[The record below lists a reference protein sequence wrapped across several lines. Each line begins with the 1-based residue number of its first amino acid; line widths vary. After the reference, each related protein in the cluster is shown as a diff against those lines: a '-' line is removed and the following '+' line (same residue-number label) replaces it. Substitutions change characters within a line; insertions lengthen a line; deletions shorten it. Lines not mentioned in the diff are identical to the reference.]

1 MNKLIQTLTN
11 TGLTDN
17 GAVTN
22 KSSFSPLVDFIFL
35 AGASRKI
42 SEADITALV
51 ARAYEF
57 DKEKTIKL
65 IFWAGSIRGG
75 LGERRFFK
83 IALKYLAS
91 LHETTECQINSEDT
105 VKITTDS
112 ALIKNADNIV
122 HFSRWDVLFDLY
134 ESETTHFLT
143 QLVILERIQKAFT
156 EGTDALL
163 FKWLPREGSKK
174 YPKLRKKLTE
184 LAGGAK
190 AYRQTLSAKSRV
202 VETEMSANKWDA
214 IKYEHV
220 PSKAMNNYS
229 KAFRKHSPDRFAEYL
244 GDVTKGVKKINSS
257 VLFPSDLV
265 KAVYRDAATAD
276 AQWEALP
283 DYLKGKASSTL
294 VVCDVSGS
302 MEGEPMNVSVGLGI
316 YLSERLT
323 GDFKNLVCTFSSNPA
338 FFTIPEGTLKEKVV
352 ALKNANWHM
361 TTNFAKVFELVL
373 SRAKSNNITEEDMP
387 KNILVISDM
396 EFNAADDNRT
406 NFEYVQDLYKASGY
420 AIPKLV
426 FWNVNGRIGNTPA
439 TINDKGVQLIS
450 GFSPSIMKYVL
461 EAEAN
466 PEALVESIVNDEAY
480 AIIRT

>member
-11 TGLTDN
+11 TSLTDN
-17 GAVTN
+17 EAVTN

-83 IALKYLAS
+83 IALKYLATALNHTNLS
-91 LHETTECQINSEDT
+91 VELADI
-105 VKITTDS
+105 IT
-112 ALIKNADNIV
+112 NNIANIT
-122 HFSRWDVLFDLY
+122 HFSRWDVLFELY
-134 ESETTHFLT
+134 EDGTNTFSTRIA
-143 QLVILERIQKAFT
+143 ILDYIQKAFT

-202 VETEMSANKWDA
+202 VETEMSANKWDV

-229 KAFRKHSPDRFAEYL
+229 KAFRKHSPERFAEYL

-265 KAVYRDAATAD
+265 KAVWSRDAATAD
-276 AQWEALP
+276 VQWKALP

-323 GDFKNLVCTFSSNPA
+323 GDFKDLVCTFSDNPA
-338 FFTIPEGTLKEKVV
+338 FFTIPQGTLKEKVI
-352 ALKNANWHM
+352 ALKNANWSM
-361 TTNFAKVFELVL
+361 STNFAKVFELVL
-373 SRAKSNNITEEDMP
+373 SRAKANNITEEDMP

>member
-57 DKEKTIKL
+57 DKDKTIKL

-83 IALKYLAS
+83 IALKYLATALNHTDLS
-91 LHETTECQINSEDT
+91 VELSD
-105 VKITTDS
+105 VIT
-112 ALIKNADNIV
+112 NNIANIT

-134 ESETTHFLT
+134 EDGTNTFSTRIA
-143 QLVILERIQKAFT
+143 ILDYIQKAFT

-163 FKWLPREGSKK
+163 FKWLPREGCKK

-229 KAFRKHSPDRFAEYL
+229 KAFRKHSPERFAEYL

-265 KAVYRDAATAD
+265 EAVWDRDAATAD
-276 AQWEALP
+276 VQWKALP

-338 FFTIPEGTLKEKVV
+338 FFTIPEGTLKEKVI

-361 TTNFAKVFELVL
+361 STNFGKVFELVL
-373 SRAKSNNITEEDMP
+373 SRAKANNITEEDMP

-396 EFNAADDNRT
+396 EFNSADDNRT

-420 AIPKLV
+420 TIPKLV

-480 AIIRT
+480 AIIKT

>member
-57 DKEKTIKL
+57 DKDKTIKL

-83 IALKYLAS
+83 IALKYLATALNHTDLS
-91 LHETTECQINSEDT
+91 VELSD
-105 VKITTDS
+105 VIT
-112 ALIKNADNIV
+112 NNIANIT

-134 ESETTHFLT
+134 EDGTNTFSTRIA
-143 QLVILERIQKAFT
+143 ILDYIQKAFT

-202 VETEMSANKWDA
+202 VETEMSANKWDV

-229 KAFRKHSPDRFAEYL
+229 KAFRKHSPERFAEYL

-265 KAVYRDAATAD
+265 KAVWNRDAATAD
-276 AQWEALP
+276 VQWKALP

-323 GDFKNLVCTFSSNPA
+323 GDFKNLVCTFSNNPA
-338 FFTIPEGTLKEKVV
+338 FFTIPEGTLKEKVI
-352 ALKNANWHM
+352 ALKNANWSM
-361 TTNFAKVFELVL
+361 STNFAKVFELVL

-420 AIPKLV
+420 AMPKLV
-426 FWNVNGRIGNTPA
+426 FWNVNGRVGNTPA

-480 AIIRT
+480 AIIKT

>member
-57 DKEKTIKL
+57 DKDKTIKL

-83 IALKYLAS
+83 IALKYLATALNHTDLS
-91 LHETTECQINSEDT
+91 VELSD
-105 VKITTDS
+105 VIT
-112 ALIKNADNIV
+112 NNIANIT

-134 ESETTHFLT
+134 EDGTNTFSTRIA
-143 QLVILERIQKAFT
+143 ILDYIQKAFT

-163 FKWLPREGSKK
+163 FKWLPREGCKK

-229 KAFRKHSPDRFAEYL
+229 KAFRKHSPERFAEYL

-265 KAVYRDAATAD
+265 EAVWDRDAATAD
-276 AQWEALP
+276 VQWKALP

-338 FFTIPEGTLKEKVV
+338 FFTIPEGTLKEKVI

-361 TTNFAKVFELVL
+361 STNFGKVFELVL
-373 SRAKSNNITEEDMP
+373 SRAKANNITEEDMP

-396 EFNAADDNRT
+396 EFNSADDNRT

-420 AIPKLV
+420 TIPKLV

-450 GFSPSIMKYVL
+450 GFSPSTMKYVL

-480 AIIRT
+480 AIIKT

>member
-83 IALKYLAS
+83 IALKYLATALNHTDLS
-91 LHETTECQINSEDT
+91 VELSD
-105 VKITTDS
+105 VIT
-112 ALIKNADNIV
+112 NNIANIT

-134 ESETTHFLT
+134 EDGTNTFSTRIA
-143 QLVILERIQKAFT
+143 ILDYIQKAFT

-174 YPKLRKKLTE
+174 YPNLRKKLTE

-202 VETEMSANKWDA
+202 VETEMSANKWDV

-229 KAFRKHSPDRFAEYL
+229 KAFRKHSPERFAEYL

-265 KAVYRDAATAD
+265 KAVWNRDAATAD
-276 AQWEALP
+276 AQWKSLP

-316 YLSERLT
+316 YLSERIT
-323 GDFKNLVCTFSSNPA
+323 GDFKNLVCTFSNNPA
-338 FFTIPEGTLKEKVV
+338 FFTIPEGTLKEKVI
-352 ALKNANWHM
+352 ALKNANWSM
-361 TTNFAKVFELVL
+361 STNFAKVFELVL

-406 NFEYVQDLYKASGY
+406 NFEYVQDIYKASGY
-420 AIPKLV
+420 AMPKLV
-426 FWNVNGRIGNTPA
+426 FWNVNGRVGNTPA

-461 EAEAN
+461 EAESN

-480 AIIRT
+480 AIIKT

>member
-17 GAVTN
+17 MAITN

-42 SEADITALV
+42 SEADIIALV

-83 IALKYLAS
+83 IALKYLATALNHTDLS
-91 LHETTECQINSEDT
+91 VELSDI
-105 VKITTDS
+105 IT
-112 ALIKNADNIV
+112 NNIANIT
-122 HFSRWDVLFDLY
+122 HFSRWDVLFELY
-134 ESETTHFLT
+134 EDGTNTFSTRIA
-143 QLVILERIQKAFT
+143 ILDYIQKAFT

-202 VETEMSANKWDA
+202 VETEMSANKWDV

-229 KAFRKHSPDRFAEYL
+229 KAFRRHSPERFAEYL

-265 KAVYRDAATAD
+265 KAVWSRDAATAD
-276 AQWEALP
+276 AQWKALP

-323 GDFKNLVCTFSSNPA
+323 GDFKNLVCTFSDNPA
-338 FFTIPEGTLKEKVV
+338 FFTIPEGTLKEKVI
-352 ALKNANWHM
+352 ALKNANWSM
-361 TTNFAKVFELVL
+361 STNFAKVFELVL
-373 SRAKSNNITEEDMP
+373 SRAKANNITEEDMP

-420 AIPKLV
+420 AMPKLV
-426 FWNVNGRIGNTPA
+426 FWNVNGRVGNTPA

-480 AIIRT
+480 AIIKT

>member
-17 GAVTN
+17 EAVTN

-83 IALKYLAS
+83 IALKYLATALNHTDLS
-91 LHETTECQINSEDT
+91 VELSD
-105 VKITTDS
+105 VIT
-112 ALIKNADNIV
+112 NNIANIT

-134 ESETTHFLT
+134 EDGTNTFSTRIA
-143 QLVILERIQKAFT
+143 ILDYIQKAFT

-163 FKWLPREGSKK
+163 FKWLPREGCKK

-229 KAFRKHSPDRFAEYL
+229 KAFRKHSPERFAEYL

-265 KAVYRDAATAD
+265 EAVYRDAATAD
-276 AQWEALP
+276 AQWKALP

-338 FFTIPEGTLKEKVV
+338 FFTIPEGTLKEKVI

-361 TTNFAKVFELVL
+361 STNFAKVFELVL

-396 EFNAADDNRT
+396 EFNEADDNRT

-420 AIPKLV
+420 VIPKLV
-426 FWNVNGRIGNTPA
+426 FWNVNGRVGNTPA

-480 AIIRT
+480 AIIKT